1 MEHSA
6 LNEAKRLLDA
16 GDLKAAIEAV
26 TREVKARPA
35 DTAAR
40 TFLFELLVFAGEW
53 ERALRQLD
61 VVAGQNT
68 QSELGAQV
76 YRNNIRA
83 MRERERLW
91 SESLAP
97 HFLSEPPADVDQHL
111 AAIKELNAGRPLE
124 AQKLLDTAAAE
135 RTPLAGRTDEGEFD
149 DWRDADDL
157 LAPVLELII
166 SDKYTWLPFAQ
177 IKRVEFAPPRQLR
190 DLVWCP
196 VRIETRQGTIGEMF
210 VPALY
215 EGSNRHTDDLV
226 KLGRLT
232 DWQSVGEAGEGAA
245 TLARAVGLR
254 LFMAG
259 DEEKSIFEVRRVE
272 FN

>member
-1 MEHSA
+1 M
-6 LNEAKRLLDA
+6 NEAKALLDA
-16 GDLKAAIEAV
+16 GNLTAAIEAA
-26 TREVKARPA
+26 TREVKTRPS

-40 TFLFELLVFAGEW
+40 TFLFELLLFAGDW
-53 ERALRQLD
+53 ERALKQLD
-61 VVAGQNT
+61 VVAGQNAG
-68 QSELGAQV
+68 SELGAQV
-76 YRNNIRA
+76 YRNNIQA
-83 MRERERLW
+83 MRERELLW
-91 SESLAP
+91 TQSLAP
-97 HFLSEPPADVDQHL
+97 HFLTEPPAGVDLHL
-111 AAIKELNAGRPLE
+111 AAIKELNAGRESE
-124 AQKLLDTAAAE
+124 AQKLLDTAATG
-135 RTPLAGRTDEGEFD
+135 RTPLAGSMDGREFS

-177 IKRVEFAPPRQLR
+177 IKRIEFAPPRQLR

-232 DWQSVGEAGEGAA
+232 DWQSIGEGAA
-245 TLARAVGLR
+245 ARAIGLR

-259 DEEKSIFEVRRVE
+259 DEEKSIFEVRHVE
-272 FN
+272 FS

>member
-1 MEHSA
+1 MDNSA
-6 LNEAKRLLDA
+6 LKEAKELLDA
-16 GDLKAAIEAV
+16 GNLTAAIEAI

-35 DTAAR
+35 DVSAR

-61 VVAGQNT
+61 VVAGQNAG
-68 QSELGAQV
+68 SELGAQV
-76 YRNNIRA
+76 YRNNIQA

-91 SESLAP
+91 TASLAP
-97 HFLSEPPADVDQHL
+97 HFLSEPPAEIDLHL
-111 AAIKELNAGRPLE
+111 AAVKELNAGRASE
-124 AQKLLDTAAAE
+124 AQKLLDTATE
-135 RTPLAGRTDEGEFD
+135 QRTPLTGRADGREFA

-177 IKRVEFAPPRQLR
+177 IKGVEFAPPRQLR

-196 VRIETRQGTIGEMF
+196 VRVETRQGTIGEMF

-232 DWQSVGEAGEGAA
+232 DWESIGEETTA
-245 TLARAVGLR
+245 ARAVGLR
-254 LFMAG
+254 LFLAG

-272 FN
+272 FS

>member
-1 MEHSA
+1 MDNSA
-6 LNEAKRLLDA
+6 LQEAKGLLDA
-16 GDLKAAIEAV
+16 GNLTAAIEAV

-35 DTAAR
+35 DASAR

-53 ERALRQLD
+53 ERALKQLD
-61 VVAGQNT
+61 VVAGQNAG
-68 QSELGAQV
+68 SELGAQV
-76 YRNNIRA
+76 YRNNVQA

-91 SESLAP
+91 TDAHAP
-97 HFLSEPPADVDQHL
+97 HFLSEPPADVDLHL
-111 AAIKELNAGRPLE
+111 AAIKELGAGRAAE
-124 AQKLLDTAAAE
+124 AQKLLDAATGQ
-135 RTPLAGRTDEGEFD
+135 RTPLAGRLDGRDFA

-177 IKRVEFAPPRQLR
+177 IRRIEFAPPRQLR

-196 VRIETRQGTIGEMF
+196 VRVETRQGTTGEMF

-215 EGSNRHTDDLV
+215 EGSSRHEDEQV

-232 DWQSVGEAGEGAA
+232 DWQSIGGESAA
-245 TLARAVGLR
+245 VRAVGLR
-254 LFMAG
+254 LFVAG
-259 DEEKSIFEVRRVE
+259 EEERSIFEVRRVE
-272 FN
+272 FI

>member
-1 MEHSA
+1 MK
-6 LNEAKRLLDA
+6 EAKALLDE
-16 GDLKAAIEAV
+16 GNLTAAIEAA
-26 TREVKARPA
+26 TREVKTRSA
-35 DTAAR
+35 DAAAR
-40 TFLFELLVFAGEW
+40 TFLFELLLFAGEW
-53 ERALRQLD
+53 ERALKQLAA
-61 VVAGQNT
+61 VAGQNAG
-68 QSELGAQV
+68 SELGAQV
-76 YRNNIRA
+76 YRNNIEA

-91 SESLAP
+91 TKSHAP
-97 HFLSEPPADVDQHL
+97 HFLSEPPTDVDRHL
-111 AAIKELNAGRPLE
+111 AAIKELNAGRAAE
-124 AQKLLDTAAAE
+124 AQKLLDTAAHE
-135 RTPLAGRTDEGEFD
+135 RTPLAGRIDGRDFA

-177 IKRVEFAPPRQLR
+177 IKRIEFAPPRQLR

-215 EGSNRHTDDLV
+215 EGSNRHPDDLV

-232 DWQSVGEAGEGAA
+232 DWLSVGEGDAA
-245 TLARAVGLR
+245 TAARAVGLR
-254 LFMAG
+254 LFMAD

-272 FN
+272 FS